1 MSRSGARSAGSSR
14 GATAVYQRGMDEEG
28 LWDDAELIR
37 LWNTQLE
44 QQKEE
49 EEEAAPQ
56 LPALR
61 PALSDEDDVITSSAD
76 EETAEM
82 PSSSSS
88 SSSSVSV
95 TSKKED
101 CPAADT
107 VPVALNSAPLLPD
120 TVKGLPADIQRL
132 VSAHYRAGYEAGYFV
147 GRSEKAATE
156 VNHNKRRR
164 TD

>member
-1 MSRSGARSAGSSR
+1 MSRSGAKSAGSSR

-37 LWNTQLE
+37 LWNMQLE

-56 LPALR
+56 LAGLHS
-61 PALSDEDDVITSSAD
+61 ASSDEDSVITSSAD
-76 EETAEM
+76 EESAEM
-82 PSSSSS
+82 SS

-95 TSKKED
+95 ISKNVD
-101 CPAADT
+101 SAADDT
-107 VPVALNSAPLLPD
+107 VAVTLNSVPLLQD
-120 TVKGLPADIQRL
+120 GVKGLPADIQRV
-132 VSAHYRAGYEAGYFV
+132 VSAYYRAGYEAGYFV
-147 GRSEKAATE
+147 GRSEKAARE

-164 TD
+164 TN